1 MNPIATAQ
9 YGLFAAGQRLA
20 SSAERVSRMGDPS
33 ADIDLANEIVE
44 QVSAKQDFRA
54 NLAVI
59 RASNEMTD
67 ALLDILA

>member
-20 SSAERVSRMGDPS
+20 ASADRVARMGDPN
-33 ADIDLANEIVE
+33 ADVDLATEVVA
-44 QVSAKQDFRA
+44 QLSAKHEFKA

-59 RASNEMTD
+59 RTSNEMTD
-67 ALLDILA
+67 ALLNIIA

>member
-59 RASNEMTD
+59 RTSNEMTD
-67 ALLDILA
+67 ALLNILA

>member
-33 ADIDLANEIVE
+33 ADIDLAKEVVE

-59 RASNEMTD
+59 RTSNEMTD

>member
-20 SSAERVSRMGDPS
+20 SSAERVSRMGDPN

-59 RASNEMTD
+59 RTSNEMTD

>member
-20 SSAERVSRMGDPS
+20 SSAERVSRMGEPNSDV
-33 ADIDLANEIVE
+33 DLASEVVT
-44 QVSAKQDFRA
+44 QVSAKQEFKA

-59 RASNEMTD
+59 RTSNEMTD
-67 ALLDILA
+67 ALLNILA